1 MVVFL
6 PPPPRRIL
14 DSGDRYLGRVCLG
27 YPLLDCA
34 TLHIE
39 GSTLFL
45 RSSTTDNE
53 VFDTAGVARAW
64 HGAQ

>member
-6 PPPPRRIL
+6 PPRRIF
-14 DSGDRYLGRVCLG
+14 DSGDRYLGKACWVSIAR
-27 YPLLDCA
+27 YCA

-45 RSSTTDNE
+45 RSSPTDNE

>member
-1 MVVFL
+1 LTAGTDIWAGCV
-6 PPPPRRIL
+6 
-14 DSGDRYLGRVCLG
+14 G